1 MIELT
6 IAILVAAVM
15 LTVISNISFIVNVG
29 LILLTVLCVLSNDN
43 NNKKR

>member
-29 LILLTVLCVLSNDN
+29 LIMLTVLYVLSNDN

>member
-6 IAILVAAVM
+6 LAILIAAGM

-29 LILLTVLCVLSNDN
+29 LIMLTLLCILSNDN
-43 NNKKR
+43 NKKR